1 MLGDRSGEQ
10 LDSWTKRRKVNV
22 DGHNT
27 DGQGKGQ
34 KDGRI
39 NEKLDDWTEREKGRW
54 MDGQTDRRMTS
65 VDKHTTGKL

>member
-10 LDSWTKRRKVNV
+10 LDSRTKRRKVNV
-22 DGHNT
+22 DGYNT

-39 NEKLDDWTEREKGRW
+39 SEKLDDWTKRKKGRW
-54 MDGQTDRRMTS
+54 TDDQTDRRMTS